1 MTTVQ
6 MDKVGDVLK
15 ASVEYL
21 ANRDINEPRQTCEV
35 LMGRLLGCK
44 PLELYVRFESRLT
57 EKQLAAMR
65 RGVKRL
71 AAGEPVQY
79 ITGQV
84 EFMGHAFKVDRRA
97 LIPRPETELLV
108 EAVLD
113 YSPLW
118 QTENP
123 CICDIGTGSG
133 SIAISLALARKKARI
148 TAVDLSPEALELA
161 KENAQAL
168 GVGGAMVF
176 SGSDLADL
184 VEPDSL
190 DAVVAN
196 LPYMSTSDWQKL
208 PVHIRDF
215 EPRLALDG
223 GQDGLSVIGEVVPD
237 AWFVLKPGGVL
248 FLEIGADQGARVKLL
263 LEMADFE
270 QVQVRKDLAGFD
282 RIVVAIRQKDP

>member
-1 MTTVQ
+1 